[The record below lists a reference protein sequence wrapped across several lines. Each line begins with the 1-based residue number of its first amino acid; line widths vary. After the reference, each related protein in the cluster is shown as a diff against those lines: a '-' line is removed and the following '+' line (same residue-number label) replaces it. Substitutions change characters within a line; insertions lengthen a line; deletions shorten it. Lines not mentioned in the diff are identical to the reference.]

1 MGEGVAV
8 RPGQQAHCPRCRHQ
22 ERGGRAGTG
31 RNRDSLTVCSVAAFP
46 PPLPGRYISSQCE
59 TSTVDIFECKDDI

>member
-46 PPLPGRYISSQCE
+46 SPLSLASTSQ
-59 TSTVDIFECKDDI
+59 VNVKQVL